1 MYAHQAINGFRGARH
16 IIQLILY
23 ADMPSR
29 QWDYFM
35 ENFFGDPYMMW
46 HDGIDARSVCSLE
59 GAERDLAENM
69 LIESMKEGSYWAPM
83 GLREMRSEKAV
94 PVMKE
99 MLAWASGDMLIEIA
113 IALNVIENTTK
124 YYQYI
129 LHVLQQSP
137 SPYFR
142 LRAAMKLRD
151 FPTPEVIEAL
161 FDAVSD
167 VDYLVRNHASESL
180 LAIHGLQPTIS
191 EHKQIFKLII
201 THPNDEEG
209 ISKKD
214 AATAYKEAERILRTL
229 LKK

>member
-1 MYAHQAINGFRGARH
+1 
-16 IIQLILY
+16 
-23 ADMPSR
+23 
-29 QWDYFM
+29 
-35 ENFFGDPYMMW
+35 
-46 HDGIDARSVCSLE
+46 
-59 GAERDLAENM
+59 
-69 LIESMKEGSYWAPM
+69 
-83 GLREMRSEKAV
+83 
-94 PVMKE
+94 
-99 MLAWASGDMLIEIA
+99 
-113 IALNVIENTTK
+113 
-124 YYQYI
+124 
-129 LHVLQQSP
+129 
-137 SPYFR
+137 
-142 LRAAMKLRD
+142 MKLRD